1 MRFPGGPRP
10 PNNPAVLGW
19 DSRCDSIPDV
29 YKWVVFILEAVR
41 MRTQGSGCGERGE
54 DEGVTWEPCFTGRV
68 ISEDRDSVCR
78 T

>member
-1 MRFPGGPRP
+1 MTVSYHTEKIDKNG
-10 PNNPAVLGW
+10 
-19 DSRCDSIPDV
+19 
-29 YKWVVFILEAVR
+29 
-41 MRTQGSGCGERGE
+41 GSGCGERGE